1 MRDLRAGIL
10 AEFEASEPMAEV
22 ARQLHADGFSRVV
35 TFTPY
40 PIRGLPEALGM
51 GRTRLPLI
59 TLVAGLTGAVF
70 AYWLQWY
77 TNAVNYPLDVGGRPP
92 HAIPAFVLITF
103 ETTVLFAACA
113 GFVSLFFLLGLPRL
127 WHPVSEIDG
136 FERATI
142 DRFWVG
148 VPSDDPAFDEDR
160 VSRTLEAAG
169 PLRVVHLEA
178 RQ

>member
-1 MRDLRAGIL
+1 MRDLRSGVL
-10 AEFEASEPMAEV
+10 AEFDASEPMAST
-22 ARQLHADGFSRVV
+22 ARRLHADGFSHVL
-35 TFTPY
+35 TFSPY
-40 PIRGLPEALGM
+40 PITGLPQELGF

-59 TLVAGLTGAVF
+59 TLIAGLSGAVF

-77 TNAVNYPLDVGGRPP
+77 TAVVSYPLNAGARPT
-92 HAIPAFVLITF
+92 HAAPAFVLITF

-113 GFVSLFFLLGLPRL
+113 GFFSLFFLLGMPRL
-127 WHPVSEIDG
+127 WHPTSEIEG

-148 VPSDDPAFDEDR
+148 VAADDPYFDE
-160 VSRTLEAAG
+160 SRIIPMLEEEH

-178 RQ
+178 KA